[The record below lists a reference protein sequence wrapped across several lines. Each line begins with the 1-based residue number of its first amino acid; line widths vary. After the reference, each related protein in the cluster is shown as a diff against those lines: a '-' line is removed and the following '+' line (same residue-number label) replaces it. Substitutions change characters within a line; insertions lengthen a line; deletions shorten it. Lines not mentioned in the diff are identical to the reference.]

1 MGKHFVTLPVTHSGT
16 NGKRKSHGAGV
27 QLITPGLARKATSGC
42 WQTRGEG
49 AVNPTLGDM
58 GEPRPPAWLSA
69 SAQCSKNMERV
80 VWVGACRET
89 GRRCLGE
96 GNDV

>member
-1 MGKHFVTLPVTHSGT
+1 M
-16 NGKRKSHGAGV
+16 
-27 QLITPGLARKATSGC
+27 
-42 WQTRGEG
+42 
-49 AVNPTLGDM
+49 NPTLGDM